1 MQAVLTLAITAPPEP
16 PGSGTA
22 FLNRL
27 EPGWLEAAYAGDP
40 PRRAAAATA
49 RKHLGDIALRYRTLL
64 DRLGPALDH
73 GGSLADADAW
83 YFILE
88 GTREQSV
95 AEAQALALTELVACA
110 VTDRDAEPRAVLLA
124 CDDYSAVS
132 GKVSL
137 STLYERGRSLG
148 IGVQVS
154 ASPGRDWGR
163 VRMSGTGSRPP
174 PTAAFGSCAPPTPS
188 PSANWPAPGASSK
201 PRPG

>member
-1 MQAVLTLAITAPPEP
+1 MIDTGTGPAAYYADVMQAVLTLAITAPPGP
-16 PGSGTA
+16 PPDGAA
-22 FLNRL
+22 FLERL
-27 EPGWLEAAYAGDP
+27 EPGWLETAYAGDT
-40 PRRAAAATA
+40 PRLAALASAK
-49 RKHLGDIALRYRTLL
+49 RHLGDISLRYRTLL

-73 GGSLADADAW
+73 GGTLTDADAW

-88 GTREQSV
+88 GTREQAV

-110 VTDRDAEPRAVLLA
+110 VTARDTEPRAVLLA

-163 VRMSGTGSRPP
+163 VRM
-174 PTAAFGSCAPPTPS
+174 
-188 PSANWPAPGASSK
+188 
-201 PRPG
+201 